1 METPIGYRQSK
12 ARNSQDNWHPH
23 HTGGNGTEDW
33 QRDYQ
38 NDIRKEEKVVTS
50 YKLQVTSAIC
60 NKMKEERRKTVHSFV
75 LWIVCI
81 TFVAH

>member
-12 ARNSQDNWHPH
+12 TRNSKNYRHPH

-33 QRDYQ
+33 QCDYQ